1 MYYKLSNTAL
11 RTQIEEAYNIPFC
24 YPKLHVPEMV
34 ICGINEVTLPI
45 ITCENPEQ
53 ISFAIWGML
62 PTGYKE
68 DWKIFQSVTN
78 TLNVSL
84 DSLTKSNWQSESF
97 FKRRCLVV
105 VNGFF
110 TSYLHEGRL
119 YPYYLSLPSKKT
131 FLLAGIYNITDDGF
145 LSFSLILG
153 KAKGLMNRTQNMTD
167 LMPLIVDR
175 TYKEPWLDLDTGV
188 ISLKA
193 ILNESKEDELESLP
207 IPSAIFNENIPENFT
222 LELV

>member
-1 MYYKLSNTAL
+1 
-11 RTQIEEAYNIPFC
+11 
-24 YPKLHVPEMV
+24 MV
-34 ICGINEVTLPI
+34 ICGTNEVTLPI

-53 ISFAIWGML
+53 ISFAIWGIL

-84 DSLTKSNWQSESF
+84 DSLTKSNWQSESL

-131 FLLAGIYNITDDGF
+131 FLLAGLYNTTDDGF

-153 KAKGLMNRTQNMTD
+153 KAKNVMDRTQNMTD
-167 LMPLIVDR
+167 LMPLIID
-175 TYKEPWLDLDTGV
+175 KGQMNPWLNTETG
-188 ISLKA
+188 ILRLKS
-193 ILNESKEDELESLP
+193 ILNETMEDELESFP
-207 IPSAIFNENIPENFT
+207 IPSSMFNENIRENCP
-222 LELV
+222 VGHV